1 MAETK
6 KTTEIEERVD
16 PIYVTDEETQETYTL
31 DFCKESVK
39 FMHSKRFAP
48 DEDTINYVGDLG
60 YDFWYYAFRMH
71 HKSLARDK
79 TDALLDKMGG
89 LTVEIIQR
97 LFALYNQALFSNH
110 VIQSQEDLEKNSK
123 VTVKL

>member
-1 MAETK
+1 MAEK
-6 KTTEIEERVD
+6 NIPETEQRVD
-16 PIYVTDEETQETYTL
+16 PLYVIDNETGIEYTL

-48 DEDTINYVGDLG
+48 DEDTITFVGDLG

-71 HKSLARDK
+71 HKGVPRDK

-89 LTVEIIQR
+89 LTVGIIQR

-110 VIQSQEDLEKNSK
+110 VIQSDEELEKNAK

>member
-1 MAETK
+1 MAEK
-6 KTTEIEERVD
+6 NIPETEQRVD
-16 PIYVTDEETQETYTL
+16 PIYVIDNETGIEYTL

-48 DEDTINYVGDLG
+48 DEDTINFVGDLG
-60 YDFWYYAFRMH
+60 YDFWFYAFRMH
-71 HKSLARDK
+71 HKGVPRDK

-89 LTVEIIQR
+89 LTVGIIQR

-110 VIQSQEDLEKNSK
+110 VIQSDEELGKNVK

>member
-1 MAETK
+1 MAEK
-6 KTTEIEERVD
+6 KNTEIEQRVD
-16 PIYVTDEETQETYTL
+16 PIYLTDNETGEEYIL

-60 YDFWYYAFRMH
+60 YDFWFYAFRMH
-71 HKSLARDK
+71 HKGVPRNK

-97 LFALYNQALFSNH
+97 LFGLYNQALFSNH
-110 VIQSQEDLEKNSK
+110 VIQSQEELEKNSK